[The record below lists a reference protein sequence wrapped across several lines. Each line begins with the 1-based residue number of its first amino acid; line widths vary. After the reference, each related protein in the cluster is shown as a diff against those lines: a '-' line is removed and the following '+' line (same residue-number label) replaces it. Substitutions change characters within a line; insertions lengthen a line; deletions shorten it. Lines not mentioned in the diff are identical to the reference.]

1 MQLQLQLYSIY
12 IVQKI
17 YIPRKILISAT
28 KPDDFENFENTI
40 KKKEKEKKTSIQR
53 FLHALFSSNGNKTNA
68 IKPTLIRLFNR
79 WPTVLLK
86 RSPKTSPPRKRA
98 AISDFHGAIP
108 KHGKSCFGES
118 STAANNYVITAI
130 RGGGEAVCNRA
141 RLRYTDVGQLFP
153 LTIDQCIITRE

>member
-53 FLHALFSSNGNKTNA
+53 FLHALLSNNGNKTNA

-79 WPTVLLK
+79 
-86 RSPKTSPPRKRA
+86 
-98 AISDFHGAIP
+98 
-108 KHGKSCFGES
+108 
-118 STAANNYVITAI
+118 
-130 RGGGEAVCNRA
+130 
-141 RLRYTDVGQLFP
+141 
-153 LTIDQCIITRE
+153 